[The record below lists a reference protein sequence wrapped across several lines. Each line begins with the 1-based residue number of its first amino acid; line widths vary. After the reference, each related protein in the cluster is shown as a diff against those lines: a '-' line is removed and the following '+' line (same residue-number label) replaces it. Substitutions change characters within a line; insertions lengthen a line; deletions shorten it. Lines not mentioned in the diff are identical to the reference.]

1 MEFEGP
7 SAVDYENVHSLN
19 RALLALLKRDP
30 ACRRCLKALR
40 ARQAARLLGLTDQQ
54 AGRLARTPFLLFSLR
69 ERDDRFWE
77 PVFADQ
83 GTRDLF
89 AAPPS
94 TSDELGRLIAAGLGF
109 VWQLAKHNPY
119 AARLICGAS
128 LHWCEQLTERTF
140 LHVLALAGM
149 QPDILTLR
157 AAADAELWDKLL
169 GNGVS
174 RVHAVRRAAHIS
186 ALQCVLTSAAQPAA
200 SRWAAAARATQPPV
214 LRVAEDDS

>member
-19 RALLALLKRDP
+19 RGFLALLKRDP
-30 ACRRCLKALR
+30 ACRRCLTALPS
-40 ARQAARLLGLTDQQ
+40 RQAGRLLELTDHQ
-54 AGRLARTPFLLFSLR
+54 AARLARTPFLLFSLR
-69 ERDDRFWE
+69 ERDDRFWD
-77 PVFADQ
+77 PVFADP
-83 GTRDLF
+83 GNRDLF
-89 AAPPS
+89 AVPPS
-94 TSDELGRLIAAGLGF
+94 TSDELARLIAAGLGF

-119 AARLICGAS
+119 AARLICGAT

-149 QPDILTLR
+149 QQDILTVR

-169 GNGVS
+169 CSGVS
-174 RVHAVRRAAHIS
+174 REGDVRRAAHIS

-200 SRWAAAARATQPPV
+200 GRWAAAACATRPPA
-214 LRVAEDDS
+214 LRIADDDS